1 MSSFRFLSCFLPA
14 ACLLAQTPSPAPHPG
29 QQTAPGVK
37 MEVMQPKEGTLPQVP
52 PDTVILRIGDEK
64 ITAGE
69 FASFIES
76 LPEQVRGQAR
86 GSARKQLAE
95 NLIKVK
101 LIAQEA
107 RRKQADQDKLFKLQS
122 AYQVDNL
129 LAVYYLNNYLKT
141 AKFSDEELKKYY
153 DEHKKDYD
161 VMRGRHIL
169 IRFAGSQVPLKP
181 NQKDLT
187 DAEALAKAQELR
199 KRLQAGADFAQIAK
213 EESDDAGS
221 GANGGSLGEF
231 RHGTMV
237 GPFDEAA
244 GALPLGEIS
253 EPVKT
258 PYGYHLIQIQS
269 RSAKTFDE
277 VKDEIDKKMRPQLTE
292 KLIAE
297 LRTKSGVT
305 MDESYFNASQPSPPP
320 STLVPVLPTP
330 K

>member
-1 MSSFRFLSCFLPA
+1 MSILRFLSCLLPVV
-14 ACLLAQTPSPAPHPG
+14 CLLAQTPPPTPQPAPKPQQAG
-29 QQTAPGVK
+29 QQPSDPNVK
-37 MEVMQPKEGTLPQVP
+37 LEVLQPKEGTLPEVP

-69 FASFIES
+69 FAAFIET

-95 NLIKVK
+95 NLVKVK

-107 RRKQADQDKLFKLQS
+107 RRKQADQEKAFKLQS
-122 AYQVDNL
+122 AYQLDNL

-141 AKFSDEELKKYY
+141 AKVSDDEMKKYY
-153 DEHKKDYD
+153 EEHKKDYET
-161 VMRGRHIL
+161 MRARHIL
-169 IRFAGSQVPLKP
+169 IRFKGSRVPLKP
-181 NQKDLT
+181 DQKDLT
-187 DAEALAKAQELR
+187 EEEALAKANEVR
-199 KRLQAGADFAQIAK
+199 KRLQTGADFAQVAK

-244 GALPLGEIS
+244 GKLPLGEIS
-253 EPVKT
+253 EPVMT
-258 PYGYHLIQIQS
+258 PFGYHIIQVQA
-269 RSAKTFDE
+269 REAKTYEE
-277 VKDEIDKKMRPQLTE
+277 VKDEIDKKLRPQLTD
-292 KLIAE
+292 KFIAD
-297 LRTKSGVT
+297 LRTKSTVT
-305 MDESYFNASQPSPPP
+305 MDENYFNVG
-320 STLVPVLPTP
+320 VP